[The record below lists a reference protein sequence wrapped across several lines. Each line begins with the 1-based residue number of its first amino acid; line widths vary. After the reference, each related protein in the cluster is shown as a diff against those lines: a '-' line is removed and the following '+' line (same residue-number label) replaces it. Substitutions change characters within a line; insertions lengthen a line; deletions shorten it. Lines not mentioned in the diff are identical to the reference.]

1 MVVGADMNSFS
12 EILGVLTK
20 LLFQL
25 SPLCTSVLHTNLVSI
40 SLSLPLKPNKQQP
53 ALDEEDDI
61 AEIIYLFGS
70 QLVIIPRLNYA
81 FFFNTHLMVSPINKV
96 TVNHLKKEGD
106 SC

>member
-1 MVVGADMNSFS
+1 MEVGADMNSFS
-12 EILGVLTK
+12 EILGVVTK

-53 ALDEEDDI
+53 ALDEEDI
-61 AEIIYLFGS
+61 GEIIYSFGS

-81 FFFNTHLMVSPINKV
+81 FFVQYTFNGV
-96 TVNHLKKEGD
+96 T
-106 SC
+106 